1 MVIKGILGKKI
12 GMTQVFRDGKLLP
25 VTVVTAGPCKVLE
38 VKDEA
43 KFGYNAIKLGYG
55 RKKKINLPLKGFFSK
70 LGIEPM
76 SYIKEIRIDSAEEIK
91 KYKVGAEL
99 SVEIFKP
106 GEFVDVVGKSKGKGF
121 QGGVKRWGWH
131 IGPKSHG
138 SMSHRAIG
146 SVGASSDPSR
156 VFKGHH
162 MATHMGNRW
171 VTVQNLEIIEVDKE
185 NNLLLLKGAIPGA
198 RNSFLIIKNAKKK
211 PAEAI
216 VLNEKDA

>member
-1 MVIKGILGKKI
+1 M
-12 GMTQVFRDGKLLP
+12 
-25 VTVVTAGPCKVLE
+25 
-38 VKDEA
+38 
-43 KFGYNAIKLGYG
+43 
-55 RKKKINLPLKGFFSK
+55 PLKGFFSK

-76 SYIKEIRIDSAEEIK
+76 KYIKEIRIDSAEEIQ
-91 KYKVGAEL
+91 KYKVGEEL

-106 GEFVDVVGKSKGKGF
+106 GEFVDVVGTSKGKGF

-162 MATHMGNRW
+162 MAGHMGNRK

-185 NNLLLLKGAIPGA
+185 NNLLLLKGAVPGA

-211 PAEAI
+211 PAEPIA
-216 VLNEKDA
+216 VSEEKDDQEAAS